1 MLRSLFQRL
10 GIAVLLV
17 LLMTMALSLRM
28 PLHTVFAQGGL
39 SIPSTGTVTQPFLGN
54 NSLEKWYSS
63 YYDQNN
69 VLQTR
74 PKKGAHSGVDIS
86 NGNVDCSTA
95 NPVYAAASGTVIWAG
110 FDPSGKGFGWSV
122 VVNNGFGIGGNGYYT
137 YTLYGHMGTVGTSQ
151 KKSTSC
157 VQVQVGQ
164 QVNPAGSSNPTILGY
179 QGSSG
184 LKKPAT
190 HVHFTIFAGT
200 QNVTQLSSPY
210 VPNAYPA
217 SPDFYTC
224 LALTQGDASP
234 TSSVTAG
241 QSGCTTPPTYF
252 DDFSSYTPGQP
263 PTGYLLRGASGVVP
277 TVQEVGG
284 TGPAYRLLSF
294 PYVGGQYW
302 DSWALKD
309 GLTLQAPY
317 VVTVKLNF
325 QTSGDRGGLTIA
337 WNDTNWDRIDIQP
350 NIYWQDVE
358 FRITYTGP
366 NPSSPVVTGAALTP
380 GGLPMQVGTDYWL
393 QVAAT
398 SNGPG
403 QGQVIVSWSTDGTN
417 FTPIVTAT
425 GLADVSGL
433 AGMGTAGPNLP
444 NTFFDDFQIA

>member
-1 MLRSLFQRL
+1 MFRSSFWQRL
-10 GIAVLLV
+10 VIAGTLVLLV
-17 LLMTMALSLRM
+17 IIAFPVMM
-28 PLHTVFAQGGL
+28 PLHTAYAQGGL
-39 SIPSTGTVTQPFLGN
+39 VMPSTGTVTQPFLGN
-54 NSLEKWYSS
+54 YTLEKWYNS
-63 YYDQNN
+63 YYDQHN
-69 VLQTR
+69 VLQTA
-74 PKKGAHSGVDIS
+74 PKHGAHSGIDIS

-110 FDPSGKGFGWSV
+110 FDPSNKGFGWSV
-122 VVNNGFGIGGNGYYT
+122 VVSNGFNIGGNGYYT
-137 YTLYGHMGTVGTSQ
+137 YTLYGHMGTVGQSQ

-157 VQVQVGQ
+157 LQVKVGQ
-164 QVNPAGSSNPTILGY
+164 LVNPAGGSNATILGY

-184 LKKPAT
+184 LNKPAT

-200 QNVTQLSSPY
+200 QNVTQLTSPY

-217 SPDFYTC
+217 SPNFYTC

-234 TSSVTAG
+234 VSSVTTG
-241 QSGCTTPPTYF
+241 QSSCSPTFF

-263 PTGYLLRGASGVVP
+263 PTGYLLRGATGVVP

-284 TGPAYRLLSF
+284 TGPAYRLLNF

-317 VVTVKLNF
+317 VVKVKINF

-366 NPSSPVVTGAALTP
+366 IPSSPVVTGAALSR
-380 GGLPMQVGTDYWL
+380 GGLPMQIGTDYWL
-393 QVAAT
+393 QIAAT

-403 QGQVIVSWSTDGTN
+403 QGQVIVSWSTDGSN
-417 FTPIVTAT
+417 FTTIVTAT
-425 GLADVSGL
+425 GLADLSGL
-433 AGMGTAGPNLP
+433 TGMGTAGPNLP
-444 NTFFDDFQIA
+444 NVHFDNFQVN